1 MELTQAMKRFA
12 LARGWVQQG
21 ASDDDIRKALGA
33 KLIAGEITGEAWALL
48 LQDRQ
53 PDARS
58 VLTSL
63 IDERLS
69 GMETR
74 LAGVLTGALA
84 SVGLAI
90 RSPEGQQQGTAQGGQ
105 QQGNGG
111 QQGQAGGTTVVVAP
125 PAPGTPTQPPAQP
138 AGGQGG
144 QQGQGG
150 QTDFQGVVQRSVASI
165 LAQHGF
171 VMPGDQG
178 GERVSPTALLG
189 GAAQRSYLENGSIR
203 VKGVVEK
210 FNQDRAEVRYPAN
223 SKHVHLRGQRVT
235 FPSEQGPGMGRPL
248 HAPSQADKAIAGA
261 WFKWAL
267 HCGGYGQELPS
278 RYRMTELDVELLK
291 YAIHELPWT
300 GLLGDDGDSQ
310 NSQATGIDGVKLAD
324 VQHRG
329 KPGVK
334 ALLDDSV
341 SGGITVAPQIVED
354 AIILTPLLY
363 GELFPEVTV
372 TNLARGRRIT
382 AATMGTPTFTSGT
395 PENTPIPLFDT
406 TNFIGSLDFTIFNAV
421 GAMEI
426 GIDFEEDSPQ
436 DLGAA
441 IIARYGEAALQWLD
455 RVIAL
460 GDGVTEPTGIFNTTG
475 ATTVVSANGAT
486 GPLTVADAEA
496 LMFGVNKAF
505 RTSRGGRNVFIS
517 NEVNYRRFRGIPTA
531 TGGNDRVFGDQYGD
545 YNVLGH
551 PFKIV
556 PGVPN
561 TKIAYQNLAYF
572 RLYRRLGLTVKVEAG
587 GKDLSL
593 RNVRLIICRMRW
605 GGRVELG
612 GSTALMVSA
621 PT

>member
-1 MELTQAMKRFA
+1 VVLTAAMRSFA
-12 LARGWVQQG
+12 LAKGWVQQG
-21 ASDDDIRKALGA
+21 ASDDDIRKALGDRF
-33 KLIAGEITGEAWALL
+33 IAGEITGEAWALL

-53 PDARS
+53 PDARG

-74 LAGVLTGALA
+74 LAGVLAGALA
-84 SVGLAI
+84 SVGLSLRA
-90 RSPEGQQQGTAQGGQ
+90 PDGQQQGTGQGGQ
-105 QQGNGG
+105 QGGG
-111 QQGQAGGTTVVVAP
+111 QQGGTTVVVTP
-125 PAPGTPTQPPAQP
+125 PAPGATVQPPAVPPGQ
-138 AGGQGG
+138 GGQQGG
-144 QQGQGG
+144 QQGQGSG
-150 QTDFQGVVQRSVASI
+150 QADFQGIVQRSVASI

-171 VMPGDQG
+171 VLPGEQS
-178 GERVSPTALLG
+178 GERVSPVALLG
-189 GAAQRSYLENGSIR
+189 GAAQRSYLENGNIR

-210 FNQDRAEVRYPAN
+210 FNQERAEARYDPN
-223 SKHVHLRGQRVT
+223 SKHVHLRGKRVT

-248 HAPSQADKAIAGA
+248 SAPSQADKAIAGA

-267 HCGGYGQELPS
+267 HSGGYGQELPS
-278 RYRMTELDVELLK
+278 RYRMTELDTELLK

-324 VQHRG
+324 VNHRG

-441 IIARYGEAALQWLD
+441 VIARYGEAALQWLD

-505 RTSRGGRNVFIS
+505 RTSRGGRNVLIG
-517 NEVNYRRFRGIPTA
+517 NEVNYRRFRQIPTA
-531 TGGNDRVFGDQYGD
+531 TGQNDRVFGDMYGD

-556 PGVPN
+556 PQVPN

-572 RLYRRLGLTVKVEAG
+572 RLYRRLGLTVKVETG

-593 RNVRLIICRMRW
+593 RNVRLIVVRMRY

-612 GSTALMVSA
+612 GATSLMTTA